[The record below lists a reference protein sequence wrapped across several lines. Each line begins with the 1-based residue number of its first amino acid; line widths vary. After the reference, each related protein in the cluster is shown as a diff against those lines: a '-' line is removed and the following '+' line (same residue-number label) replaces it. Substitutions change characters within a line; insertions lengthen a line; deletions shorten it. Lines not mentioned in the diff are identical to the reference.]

1 MNMLDRLESRFEI
14 ERLSNLSRILIL
26 FVYGQ
31 VGLGHQ
37 FRVNMCYRGRV

>member
-14 ERLSNLSRILIL
+14 DRLSNLSRILRL

-31 VGLGHQ
+31 VGLSYW
-37 FRVNMCYRGRV
+37 FRLTHVYRGRV